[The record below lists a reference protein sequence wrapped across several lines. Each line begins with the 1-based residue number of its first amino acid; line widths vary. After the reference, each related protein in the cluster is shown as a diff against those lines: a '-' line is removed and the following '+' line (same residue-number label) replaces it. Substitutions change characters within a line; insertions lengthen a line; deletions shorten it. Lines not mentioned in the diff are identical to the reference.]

1 MIEGSAIKDA
11 GAHAQAPAG
20 ARTIDGTGK
29 FLIPGMIDAHIHL
42 RGGAAAQAP
51 AAEQERDGISRAAE
65 LYLRRRHDGLRRRE
79 PVSEFIMGLRA
90 KERSGAIVSPRIFA
104 TGGTVASPNGHGGPY
119 NIEAWPGDRRLL
131 DEHLAT
137 KPDLAK
143 IGQDEHGWG
152 TRPQISQLPEDL
164 LEKII
169 RYYHSKG
176 VRIIIHVSNEHNAIE
191 AIYAGADTLAHPI
204 IQAPMSEEYVRMM
217 SVKHVPTVST
227 LTIGENY
234 SRVADHPEFLDQ
246 PLYRDTIEAAE
257 RQMLK
262 TEESAKQ
269 KENRWAAWMKVM
281 TPVAQDNMKR
291 LNDAGKD
298 IVAAGTDQSSGPAL
312 HRELELLVGGGIS
325 PADTIVIATRN
336 AARALG
342 KLDELGT
349 IEAGKLADVVLL
361 KADPTKDI
369 NNAKLVDT
377 VIKNGQVIDRSQ
389 AGSAGQPAGHDTAT
403 AVGSRIS
410 GRRRP
415 SEGVM
420 ARRITGSTMGAL
432 VLWAAAASAQAGR
445 RSSRRRTCSRSAR
458 SPAASRWRSR
468 PPDAGRL
475 RPHRSGR
482 RVERAGAAADRPRQ
496 RPGARQRRPAPP
508 RALTSG
514 AAHSAF
520 PVWSPDGR
528 RLAFIREEQGR
539 GRAVVW
545 DAERDR

>member
-1 MIEGSAIKDA
+1 MKRVLTLALFVVGAVTLAFAQGGNVLVIRNVTLIDGTGRGSVPNATVVIEGTTIKDA

-29 FLIPGMIDAHIHL
+29 FLIPGLIDAHIHL
-42 RGGAAAQAP
+42 RGGRGAAAASDG
-51 AAEQERDGISRAAE
+51 ERDGIRALQSY
-65 LYLRRRHDGLRRRE
+65 LYSGVTTVFDAGNRPE
-79 PVSEFIMGLRA
+79 YIMGLRA
-90 KERSGAIVSPRIFA
+90 KERSGAILSPRIFA

-119 NIEAWPGDRRLL
+119 NVEAWPGDRKLL
-131 DEHLAT
+131 DDHLAT

-152 TRPQISQLPEDL
+152 TRPQIRQLPEDL

-217 SVKHVPTVST
+217 TVKHVPTVST

-246 PLYRDTIEAAE
+246 PLYRDTFEAAE

-312 HRELELLVGGGIS
+312 HRELELLVGGGIT

-349 IEAGKLADVVLL
+349 IEAGKLADLVLL
-361 KADPTKDI
+361 KADPTRDI
-369 NNAKLVDT
+369 NNAKLVDV
-377 VIKNGQVIDRSQ
+377 VIKNGQVIDRSKLDLPVNRK
-389 AGSAGQPAGHDTAT
+389 STTQP
-403 AVGSRIS
+403 
-410 GRRRP
+410 
-415 SEGVM
+415 
-420 ARRITGSTMGAL
+420 
-432 VLWAAAASAQAGR
+432 
-445 RSSRRRTCSRSAR
+445 
-458 SPAASRWRSR
+458 
-468 PPDAGRL
+468 
-475 RPHRSGR
+475 
-482 RVERAGAAADRPRQ
+482 
-496 RPGARQRRPAPP
+496 
-508 RALTSG
+508 
-514 AAHSAF
+514 
-520 PVWSPDGR
+520 
-528 RLAFIREEQGR
+528 
-539 GRAVVW
+539 
-545 DAERDR
+545 

>member
-1 MIEGSAIKDA
+1 MMKRLFSLAALVISGVVLASAQGGNVIVIRNATLIDGTGRGAVPGATVIIEGGTITAA
-11 GAHAQAPAG
+11 GAGVQAPAG
-20 ARTIDGTGK
+20 ARVIDGTGK

-42 RGGAAAQAP
+42 RGGRGAGTSAAD
-51 AAEQERDGISRAAE
+51 QERDGTRALHSY
-65 LYLRRRHDGLRRRE
+65 LYAGVTSVFDAGNR
-79 PVSEFIMGLRA
+79 SEYIMGLRA
-90 KERSGAIVSPRIFA
+90 KERSGTLVSPRIFA

-119 NIEAWPGDRRLL
+119 NIEAWPGDRKLL
-131 DEHLAT
+131 DDHLAT

-152 TRPQISQLPEDL
+152 TRPQINQLPDDL

-169 RYYHSKG
+169 RYYHSNG
-176 VRIIIHVSNEHNAIE
+176 VRIIIHTSNEHNSIE

-204 IQAPMSEEYVRMM
+204 IQAPMSEQYLKMM
-217 SVKHVPTVST
+217 SIKHVPTVST

-234 SRVADHPEFLDQ
+234 SRLADHPEFVDQ
-246 PLYRDTIEAAE
+246 PLYQDTIEADE
-257 RQMLK
+257 RRRLK

-291 LNDAGKD
+291 LNDTGKD

-312 HRELELLVGGGIS
+312 HRELELLVGAGIT

-377 VIKNGQVIDRSQ
+377 VIKNGQIIDRSKLDL
-389 AGSAGQPAGHDTAT
+389 P
-403 AVGSRIS
+403 VNRK
-410 GRRRP
+410 
-415 SEGVM
+415 
-420 ARRITGSTMGAL
+420 
-432 VLWAAAASAQAGR
+432 
-445 RSSRRRTCSRSAR
+445 
-458 SPAASRWRSR
+458 
-468 PPDAGRL
+468 
-475 RPHRSGR
+475 
-482 RVERAGAAADRPRQ
+482 
-496 RPGARQRRPAPP
+496 AP
-508 RALTSG
+508 T
-514 AAHSAF
+514 
-520 PVWSPDGR
+520 
-528 RLAFIREEQGR
+528 Q
-539 GRAVVW
+539 
-545 DAERDR
+545 